1 MAKQQGTND
10 RQCSQISLEM
20 SDFVLISEDAEIMEV
35 HFLLAYSPPSYRYD
49 TRKKLILKKLP
60 ASDRSGARLV
70 ILEEVNFE
78 VRV

>member
-1 MAKQQGTND
+1 
-10 RQCSQISLEM
+10 M

-35 HFLLAYSPPSYRYD
+35 HFWLAYSLPSYRYD
-49 TRKKLILKKLP
+49 TQKKLILKKLP